1 MSNLF
6 EKRFIKL
13 LEDMTAG
20 GDSSAFGPGVDS
32 TADQFSG
39 DNYAP
44 GDARNLFGSG
54 KKPVMQTRPGLKG
67 KCPKKKRKCGKK
79 KRKS

>member
-1 MSNLF
+1 MNNLF
-6 EKRFIKL
+6 ENRFVKL

-20 GDSSAFGPGVDS
+20 GAGSVFGSGVDA

-44 GDARNLFGSG
+44 GDARYVFGG
-54 KKPVMQTRPGLKG
+54 KSIY
-67 KCPKKKRKCGKK
+67 C
-79 KRKS
+79 

>member
-6 EKRFIKL
+6 ENRFIKL

-20 GDSSAFGPGVDS
+20 GEGSAFGAGVDS
-32 TADQFSG
+32 TANQFSG

-44 GDARNLFGSG
+44 EDARNLFGSG
-54 KKPVMQTRPGLKG
+54 KMPKIQRRPGIKG
-67 KCPKKKRKCGKK
+67 NCPKKRGKK
-79 KRKS
+79 KCK

>member
-6 EKRFIKL
+6 ENRFIKL

-20 GDSSAFGPGVDS
+20 GEGSAFGPGVDS
-32 TADQFSG
+32 TANQFSG

-54 KKPVMQTRPGLKG
+54 KMPKIQRRPGVKG
-67 KCPKKKRKCGKK
+67 KCPKKRGKK
-79 KRKS
+79 KCK